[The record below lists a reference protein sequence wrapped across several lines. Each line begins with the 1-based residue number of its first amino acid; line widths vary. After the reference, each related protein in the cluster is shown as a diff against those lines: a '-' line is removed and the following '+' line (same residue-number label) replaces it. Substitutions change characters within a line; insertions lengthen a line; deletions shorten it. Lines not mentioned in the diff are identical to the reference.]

1 MSTKIR
7 IGSRGSDLALW
18 QAKFFRE
25 QLELIDV
32 ASEIIII
39 QTKGDKIQHLSFDKI
54 EGKGFFTKEIEDALL
69 RKDIDIAIHSHKDLE
84 TQNPPGLTV
93 AGVSYREDPSEL
105 LLIRKE
111 ALDFS
116 QVLNF
121 KQGAVIGTSSAR
133 RKGQILSMR
142 PDIRIEDIRG
152 NVPTRINKL
161 RSGKFDA
168 ILLAFA
174 GVHRLQINTD
184 DLHVEKL
191 DPRFFIPAPAQGVLA
206 FQCREEDHRTID
218 FVKQLHHPDVAHGI
232 AIERGILAGFG
243 GGCHIPIGV
252 YAEPQVGGFKVWA
265 TYGKEWEQFPAR
277 VQFDAVD
284 KDSALKTFDRI
295 KDGALPGRVFISRAS
310 SSSDFFHRACNAA
323 GLEVTATSLID
334 IVPQHF
340 EADPGHY
347 DWVVFS
353 SSNGVRTFFETVSEN
368 EWANKRYAAAGES
381 TASTLAS
388 HGIQASF
395 IGTSSDMQL
404 VAKDLARA
412 IGPKNALFPSSDRS
426 IGSLAEQLDPGQYTV
441 VTVYKTE
448 RVERKVNPQDA
459 YVFTS
464 PSNVESFHQAGN
476 AIAADAHVVAIGPST
491 SSALRE
497 YNVSHVTA
505 SIPSEP
511 ELFAL
516 LAKQNG

>member
-54 EGKGFFTKEIEDALL
+54 EGKGFFTKEIEDSLL
-69 RKDIDIAIHSHKDLE
+69 RNEIDIAIHSHKDLE

-121 KQGAVIGTSSAR
+121 KKGAVIGTSSAR

-168 ILLAFA
+168 ILLAYA
-174 GVHRLQINTD
+174 GVHRLQINTE

-218 FVKQLHHPDVAHGI
+218 LVQQLHHSDVAEGV

-252 YAEPQVGGFKVWA
+252 YAERHIGGFKVWA
-265 TYGKEWEQFPAR
+265 TYGKEWERFPAR
-277 VQFDAVD
+277 VQFDALD

-295 KDGALPGRVFISRAS
+295 KEGALPPRVFISRTLS
-310 SSSDFFHRACNAA
+310 PGNFFFRACKEV
-323 GLEVTATSLID
+323 GLEVTATSLIE
-334 IVPQHF
+334 ILPQHF
-340 EADPGHY
+340 EADPDHF

-353 SSNGVRTFFETVSEN
+353 SSNGVRTFFETVSKSN
-368 EWANKRYAAAGES
+368 WTNKQFAAAGES
-381 TASTLAS
+381 TANALAS
-388 HGIQASF
+388 YGIKASF
-395 IGTSSDMQL
+395 VGSGSDMQRI
-404 VAKDLARA
+404 AKELARA
-412 IGPKNALFPSSDRS
+412 IGTQNALFPSSDRS
-426 IGSLAEQLDPGQYTV
+426 IGSLAERLDPGQCTV
-441 VTVYKTE
+441 ITSYKTKP
-448 RVERKVNPQDA
+448 VEQKVNPHDA

-464 PSNVESFHQAGN
+464 PSNVESFHKAGN
-476 AIAADAHVVAIGPST
+476 SIPADAHVVAIGPST
-491 SSALRE
+491 SAALHE
-497 YNVSHVTA
+497 YDIAHVTA